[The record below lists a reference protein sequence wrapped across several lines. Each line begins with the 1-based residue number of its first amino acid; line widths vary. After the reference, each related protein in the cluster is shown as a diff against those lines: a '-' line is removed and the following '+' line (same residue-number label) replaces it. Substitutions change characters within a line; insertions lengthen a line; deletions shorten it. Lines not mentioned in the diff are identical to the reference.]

1 MRPVGV
7 GIIGSQFIAEIHA
20 EAFKQVSNAKVVA
33 ASSPTEAHVKA
44 HYTICV
50 LSHLINRTLTL
61 RLHRHRGDTTK
72 AIVSHERLYETL
84 SSCQIDRIAVENV
97 QLSTYNMTRPNL
109 EQQELLERVGLIN
122 LLNRDVVELAKSM
135 TNNGDEV

>member
-1 MRPVGV
+1 M
-7 GIIGSQFIAEIHA
+7 E
-20 EAFKQVSNAKVVA
+20 
-33 ASSPTEAHVKA
+33 
-44 HYTICV
+44 
-50 LSHLINRTLTL
+50 LS
-61 RLHRHRGDTTK
+61 
-72 AIVSHERLYETL
+72 VYETL

-135 TNNGDEV
+135 TNNGD